1 MEIPKQLKDEI
12 WEYCRLNDITDLN
25 AFMLKCLQSG
35 YNIEKYGPTPF
46 NMKTKEPQVIEK
58 EVIKEVEI
66 IKEIPVEKIVEKE
79 VIKEIEI
86 IKEVP
91 VEKLVEVEVIKEVE
105 KIIEKEVFVT
115 DDEVVNKLQQELD
128 DYKATNK
135 NNNEEITILNKQIFD
150 VGEKNK
156 DLNQKITDLN
166 KNILQ
171 LNSELTELGGKTTEL
186 ETKYEEEK
194 KKTKEL
200 ENSDQGIIKK
210 LNQKIQNLEIELE
223 LEKNRHY
230 QAPEKEKPKYDK
242 PKRGGLGNIISWV
255 SKTERDEEDL
265 YGEN

>member
-66 IKEIPVEKIVEKE
+66 IKE
-79 VIKEIEI
+79 
-86 IKEVP
+86 VP

-135 NNNEEITILNKQIFD
+135 NNNEEITILNEQIFD

-171 LNSELTELGGKTTEL
+171 LNSELTELGEKTTEL